1 LLNTGQAAP
10 DATARKVLMKEP
22 ARPIRGKK
30 LLVASLG
37 IGTLTFAACAVFPG
51 CNLLPP
57 PPCSQNPAQ
66 PYCLDLSVTDSASDG
81 GTDAGGDGGTSVPGD
96 GGDGGQSDGSR
107 D

>member
-1 LLNTGQAAP
+1 
-10 DATARKVLMKEP
+10 MKEP
-22 ARPIRGKK
+22 TRPIRGKK

-57 PPCSQNPAQ
+57 PPCSQNPEQ
-66 PYCLDLSVTDSASDG
+66 YYCRDLTVTDSASDG
-81 GTDAGGDGGTSVPGD
+81 DTNAGSDGGTSLPGPVDGGDGGTSD
-96 GGDGGQSDGSR
+96 GGR